1 MARDRHGFGRS
12 QGGGHI
18 LGNLTMVSKLACGT
32 RGKFW
37 SRANG
42 RIGLS
47 GGGREVIGITLR
59 GNQEGVKGIILVGM
73 KRMRLGK
80 RIVLAGNLCL

>member
-1 MARDRHGFGRS
+1 MTAS
-12 QGGGHI
+12 E
-18 LGNLTMVSKLACGT
+18 LAHGT

-37 SRANG
+37 SGANG

-47 GGGREVIGITLR
+47 GGGREDIGITLG
-59 GNQEGVKGIILVGM
+59 GNQEGVKGIILAGV

-80 RIVLAGNLCL
+80 IIALAGYLCLRGKVGRMGGDP